1 MRNSGTQPPS
11 ELVDA
16 LDAAQ
21 RLVCVGHVNPDADCL
36 GAMLAIARVWGRGEN
51 CTATVALP
59 EKTLSKRL
67 AFMVEWAKVPLA
79 CNNDLISA
87 HTIVVADTAKPT
99 RCNVAED
106 LPENWLAN
114 RNVLNIDHHV
124 TNTRYGSLNWVVD
137 SAASTSEMVFSLLRG
152 ANKAI
157 DATTASLLYA
167 GIYTD
172 TVGFS
177 VSSTSGNTLRAAAE
191 LVDLGARVGSLC
203 ERIGRSQRPEEFRLT
218 RLFYENTRLSEDGL
232 IAYSK
237 AGHDEIRSTGC
248 GPEDIDNQVHIPRSM
263 DGIKIAILFTEG
275 PEGRTR
281 INFRGE
287 QNTRVLE
294 LAQRF
299 GGGGHNEAA
308 GAVLDCPVDE
318 AVAKVVPVA
327 MEVINKQSG

>member
-1 MRNSGTQPPS
+1 MKSSGIQPPS

-16 LDAAQ
+16 LDTAR
-21 RLVCVGHVNPDADCL
+21 RLVCIGHVNPDADCL
-36 GAMLAIARVWGRGEN
+36 GAMLSIARVWGREDN
-51 CTATVALP
+51 RTASVALP
-59 EKTLSKRL
+59 EKSLSKRL
-67 AFMVEWAKVPLA
+67 MFMAEWGKVPLA
-79 CNNDLISA
+79 SVDDVLSA
-87 HTIVVADTAKPT
+87 DTIIVADTAKPI
-99 RCNVAED
+99 RCNVPDGLA
-106 LPENWLAN
+106 ENWLEN
-114 RNVLNIDHHV
+114 RTVLNIDHHV
-124 TNTRYGSLNWVVD
+124 TNNRFGTVNWVVA

-218 RLFYENTRLSEDGL
+218 RLFYKNTKLSEDGL

-237 AGHDEIRSTGC
+237 AGYDEILSTGC

-275 PEGRTR
+275 PKGRTR

-308 GAVLDCPVDE
+308 GTTLNCPVDE
-318 AVAKVVPVA
+318 AVAKVIPAATEIV
-327 MEVINKQSG
+327 NKQSG